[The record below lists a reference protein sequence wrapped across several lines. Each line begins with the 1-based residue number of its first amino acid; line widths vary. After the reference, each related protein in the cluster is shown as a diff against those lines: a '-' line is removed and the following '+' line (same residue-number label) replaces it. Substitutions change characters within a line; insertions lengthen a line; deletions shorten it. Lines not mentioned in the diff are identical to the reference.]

1 MKHLK
6 FQFIVFSLLFL
17 FSCNKNPFSG
27 KSTIAFVS
35 NDKLFPMS
43 FQQYNQVL
51 TESKVIT
58 GTDQSEM
65 IKRVGNKIRVAAET
79 WLDANGYQG
88 YTDDYSWEFN
98 LIDEQI
104 VNAWAMPGGKV
115 AFYTGILPI
124 AEHERGIALIMGHEV
139 AHALAN
145 HGQQRMSKGLAQQVV
160 GAAGAVALSQTELEP
175 EYQQGFMLAYGVG
188 SQGLI
193 MAYSRKHE
201 SEADKIGIT
210 LMAMAGYNPDDAYK
224 LWERMSAA
232 SNGEQPAEFLSTH
245 PSYETRIDNLKKW
258 APEAKEV
265 ARKFGVT
272 SFK

>member
-1 MKHLK
+1 MMKYFK
-6 FQFIVFSLLFL
+6 FLFLVLLFG
-17 FSCNKNPFSG
+17 CNKNPFTG
-27 KSTIAFVS
+27 KNTIAFVS

-51 TESKVIT
+51 TDSKVIE

-65 IKRVGNKIRVAAET
+65 IKRVGNKIRVAAER

-88 YTDDYSWEFN
+88 YTNDYSWEFK

-124 AEHERGIALIMGHEV
+124 AEHERGVALIMGHEI

-145 HGQQRMSKGLAQQVV
+145 HGQQRMSKGYIQQG
-160 GAAGAVALSQTELEP
+160 GAVLSAVALSQTDLEP
-175 EYQQGFMLAYGVG
+175 ELQQGFMLAYGMG
-188 SQGLI
+188 SQGII

-201 SEADKIGIT
+201 TEADKIGIT

-232 SNGEQPAEFLSTH
+232 SNGEQPPEFISTH

-258 APEAKEV
+258 APEAREV
-265 ARKFGVT
+265 AKKFGVT